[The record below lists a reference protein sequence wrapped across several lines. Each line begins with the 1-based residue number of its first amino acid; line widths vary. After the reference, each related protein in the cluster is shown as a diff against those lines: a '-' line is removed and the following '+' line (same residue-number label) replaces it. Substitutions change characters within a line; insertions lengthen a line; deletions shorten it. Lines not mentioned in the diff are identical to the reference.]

1 MAILLPIKDIVYFSV
16 MTIGL
21 TTGILKIRLLSTASH
36 WLVFSLCFTI
46 VSELSSEICRIVFK
60 NNMMVF
66 HIYNPVQYTLMALAY
81 NQEIKRGTIIWATII
96 GYAGFAILN
105 AIYWQ
110 PFFEEYC
117 SYSFNVNVILVS
129 SLCLYY
135 LYRLLNEETDEVFT
149 QYPLFW
155 TSVGYLIYN
164 CINILGLGAFNHLSA
179 NPNLA
184 YILEVIR
191 TLSNYMLYSMFMI
204 AFLTKQ
210 KSLQTS

>member
-1 MAILLPIKDIVYFSV
+1 MVALLSFKEVAYFSLLV
-16 MTIGL
+16 IGL
-21 TTGILKIRLLSTASH
+21 TVGLLKIRTFQRSGKIILYLLA
-36 WLVFSLCFTI
+36 FTFI
-46 VSELSSEICRIVFK
+46 SEVISEICRAILR

-66 HIYNPVQYTLMALAY
+66 HIYNPVQYTLMAIAY
-81 NQEIKRGTIIWATII
+81 NQEIKHGKIIWLTIV
-96 GYAGFAILN
+96 GYLAFAILN
-105 AIYWQ
+105 AIFWQ

-129 SLCLYY
+129 SLSLYY
-135 LYRLLNEETDEVFT
+135 LYRLLNEETDNAFT

-155 TSVGYLIYN
+155 ISVGYLIYN

-179 NPNLA
+179 DSKLA

-191 TLSNYMLYSMFMI
+191 TLSNYMLYSMFI
-204 AFLTKQ
+204 VAFLTKQ

>member
-1 MAILLPIKDIVYFSV
+1 MNFIFPAKEIVYFSV
-16 MTIGL
+16 LSGATIAGIWAINGL
-21 TTGILKIRLLSTASH
+21 SRSSK
-36 WLVFSLCFTI
+36 WLVYLLLFTLFSEAT
-46 VSELSSEICRIVFK
+46 SEICRIVLK

-66 HIYNPVQYTLMALAY
+66 HIYNPVQYTLMAIAY
-81 NQEIKRGTIIWATII
+81 NLEIKHGKIIWLTIM
-96 GYAGFAILN
+96 GYVTFAILN
-105 AIYWQ
+105 AIFWQ

-129 SLCLYY
+129 SLSLYY
-135 LYRLLNEETDEVFT
+135 LYRLLNEETDNAFT

-155 TSVGYLIYN
+155 ISVGYLIYN

-179 NPNLA
+179 DSKLA

-191 TLSNYMLYSMFMI
+191 TLSNYMLYSMFI
-204 AFLTKQ
+204 VAFLTKQ